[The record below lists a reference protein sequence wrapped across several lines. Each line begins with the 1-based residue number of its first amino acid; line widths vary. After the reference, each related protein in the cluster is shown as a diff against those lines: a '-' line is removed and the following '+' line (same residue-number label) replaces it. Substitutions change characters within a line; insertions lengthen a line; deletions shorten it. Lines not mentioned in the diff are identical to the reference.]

1 MLRKVPLIHLL
12 SCSQLCYVLR
22 TQHNSFS
29 RKGERMEKELVVIL
43 NSIDCKKEL
52 ISKEFASLQIYEF
65 DDLEELI
72 FTIKDMKQ
80 QNYNI
85 VAFI

>member
-1 MLRKVPLIHLL
+1 
-12 SCSQLCYVLR
+12 
-22 TQHNSFS
+22 
-29 RKGERMEKELVVIL
+29 MEKELVVIFNL
-43 NSIDCKKEL
+43 SSCNKEK
-52 ISKEFASLQIYEF
+52 ISEEFRGHQIYEF

-72 FTIKDMKQ
+72 FTIKDMKE

>member
-1 MLRKVPLIHLL
+1 
-12 SCSQLCYVLR
+12 
-22 TQHNSFS
+22 
-29 RKGERMEKELVVIL
+29 MEKELVVIL
-43 NSIDCKKEL
+43 NSVDCKKEL
-52 ISKEFASLQIYEF
+52 ISEEFAGLQIYEF
-65 DDLEELI
+65 NDLEELL